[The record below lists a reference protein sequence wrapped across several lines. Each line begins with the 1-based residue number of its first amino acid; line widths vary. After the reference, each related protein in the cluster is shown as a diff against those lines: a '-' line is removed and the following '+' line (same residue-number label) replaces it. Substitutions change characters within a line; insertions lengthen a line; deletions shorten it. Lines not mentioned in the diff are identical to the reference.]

1 MLRFG
6 ILLFSAID
14 MTVNICNRNVLCGY
28 QAAKALDKYIQG
40 LEKGKVEGLTKK
52 QVYSLIKTAKV
63 LRTAVVQF
71 ESC

>member
-14 MTVNICNRNVLCGY
+14 MTVNICDRNGLCGY
-28 QAAKALDKYIQG
+28 RAAKALDKYIQG
-40 LEKGKVEGLTKK
+40 LEKGKVEGLTEK

-63 LRTAVVQF
+63 LRNAVIQ
-71 ESC
+71 SNSS